1 MRRLLIEYL
10 HEFKENKSDKRDK
23 SFTYFYLLY
32 LLLFVNQMNIL
43 ARDTDKRYFI
53 MLLAVLIPSVVICIS
68 VCFHP
73 AKLSK
78 IQYLCPL
85 NFEERKNKIRDAY
98 IFRVCIHLI
107 VSVIGLAIV
116 EIINKVDL
124 FCVFIVLLN
133 DIMLSILIYPSSNKK
148 GTDVSM
154 GTLLFYVVMVMA
166 CVSNIILVAV
176 FIDNDLGLTAKWV
189 IMIMFAILFIPPYF
203 CYLKY
208 IKRELIEAIDFE

>member
-23 SFTYFYLLY
+23 SFMYMYFYLL
-32 LLLFVNQMNIL
+32 LPFVNQMNIL
-43 ARDTDKRYFI
+43 ARDTDKYFI

-85 NFEERKNKIRDAY
+85 SFEERKNKIRDAY

-107 VSVIGLAIV
+107 VSVIGLAIL
-116 EIINKVDL
+116 ELINKVDL
-124 FCVFIVLLN
+124 FCVFIVLFN

-189 IMIMFAILFIPPYF
+189 IMIMFAIIFIPPYF
-203 CYLKY
+203 CNLKY